1 MGGRNKGKHFLD
13 HNRLVRHMTQRLLDY
28 QQGPIQGKSAHSVV
42 CQQNL
47 CLIQECTFLAPRDKI
62 SHAVPPELVKF
73 ITKRKHCEQRM
84 SPAISINKGCCC
96 HQPLWLVSVV
106 YPEGVQDGE
115 KQDTDLR
122 QLRCKL
128 RNDFSEPSPLHLPIH
143 RKGLNSLPGNVCFF
157 FSQQQSFDV
166 QLPDF
171 FFGKNYISWLF
182 PYLFGILSQSYLR
195 LNPGLRSSVYLVN
208 KT

>member
-1 MGGRNKGKHFLD
+1 
-13 HNRLVRHMTQRLLDY
+13 
-28 QQGPIQGKSAHSVV
+28 
-42 CQQNL
+42 
-47 CLIQECTFLAPRDKI
+47 
-62 SHAVPPELVKF
+62 
-73 ITKRKHCEQRM
+73 M

-171 FFGKNYISWLF
+171 FFWKKLYILALPLPLWNTISELSEAESWA
-182 PYLFGILSQSYLR
+182 
-195 LNPGLRSSVYLVN
+195 
-208 KT
+208 